1 MKKNGFTMEPGQ
13 YIFLQCP
20 AVSWLEWHPFT
31 LTSAP
36 EEPFFSVHV
45 RAVGDWTQELLAE
58 CGANNNLCLEPWQL
72 PRFDEVPKEN
82 ALICSFAFCFPNSYI
97 NNLNIHV

>member
-1 MKKNGFTMEPGQ
+1 MKKQGFTMKSGQ

-20 AVSWLEWHPFT
+20 SVSHLEWHPFT

-45 RAVGDWTQELLAE
+45 RAVGDWTQKFITE
-58 CGANNNLCLEPWQL
+58 CVANRSIHQNIWQP
-72 PRFDEVPKEN
+72 PRLVTF
-82 ALICSFAFCFPNSYI
+82 S
-97 NNLNIHV
+97 